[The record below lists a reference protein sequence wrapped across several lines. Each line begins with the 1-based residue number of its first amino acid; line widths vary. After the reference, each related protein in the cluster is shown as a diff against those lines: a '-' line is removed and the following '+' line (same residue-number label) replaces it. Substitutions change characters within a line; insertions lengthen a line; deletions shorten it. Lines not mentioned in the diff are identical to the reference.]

1 MTYTRDE
8 NLQFFEDGSSKIGVV
23 RFLVPQNVSFLRSL
37 ATKMTLSFKICQKRG
52 LFELKLSKDDAGFIF
67 VFFSSHIP
75 RRVGT
80 CHVTATE
87 LLYGVF
93 DENFVC
99 FWSFFEKNYSE
110 VTKKRK

>member
-52 LFELKLSKDDAGFIF
+52 LFDLKLSKDDAGSWLYICFLLKLTHPTSGRH
-67 VFFSSHIP
+67 VS
-75 RRVGT
+75 RDGNRVT
-80 CHVTATE
+80 IWR
-87 LLYGVF
+87 F
-93 DENFVC
+93 
-99 FWSFFEKNYSE
+99 
-110 VTKKRK
+110 